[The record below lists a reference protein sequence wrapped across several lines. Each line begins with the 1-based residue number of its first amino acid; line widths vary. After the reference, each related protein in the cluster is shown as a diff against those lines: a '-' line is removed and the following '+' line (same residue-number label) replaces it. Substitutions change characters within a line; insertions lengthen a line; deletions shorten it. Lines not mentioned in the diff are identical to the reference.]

1 MNWKFWERYSE
12 PEYVIES
19 SEIPATTLYRWFLYD
34 SGIDEPNKYALSAG
48 FTPVSEEGDEMER
61 KESLDRLVQVLPYK
75 PFIEMMSAINGQV
88 IADSLL
94 ATLKDNDIM
103 AENADLVEDSA
114 LMAELYTKVSSSVLI
129 PAFAA
134 ALELGILVNPGSF
147 VSGEFHDK

>member
-1 MNWKFWERYSE
+1 VNWKFWERYSE